1 MPLEMGLVTSFFRQN
16 RFMPMSPKKQIE
28 NKLYQDKKM
37 SIFWIFVI
45 CLTVVY
51 IIYYTVVICSDLY
64 RKPKD
69 KPSSSVETF
78 DVPDQPEESS
88 KAVEETDGGFRVSRG
103 GGDPSWDETDLRT
116 APAAVPEQLED
127 QPAHKLD
134 ASGAPVSEL
143 DEKIEK
149 AAESMEQIRP
159 EMTGELMSL
168 TMETALKEG
177 RPPLPIE
184 KKVTPAP
191 EGAKEK
197 KEKKDENADA
207 E

>member
-1 MPLEMGLVTSFFRQN
+1 
-16 RFMPMSPKKQIE
+16 
-28 NKLYQDKKM
+28 M

-64 RKPKD
+64 RKPKEHS
-69 KPSSSVETF
+69 SSSVETF
-78 DVPDQPEESS
+78 DVPDQPEEAS

-103 GGDPSWDETDLRT
+103 GGDPSWDETDLRS
-116 APAAVPEQLED
+116 APAAEPEQQQD

-134 ASGAPVSEL
+134 ASGAPVSAL

-149 AAESMEQIRP
+149 AAESLEQIRP
-159 EMTGELMSL
+159 EMSGELMSI
-168 TMETALKEG
+168 TMESALKEG
-177 RPPLPIE
+177 RPPLQIE
-184 KKVTPAP
+184 KTVTPAP

-197 KEKKDENADA
+197 EEKKDEDADA

>member
-1 MPLEMGLVTSFFRQN
+1 
-16 RFMPMSPKKQIE
+16 
-28 NKLYQDKKM
+28 M

-64 RKPKD
+64 RKPKEQS
-69 KPSSSVETF
+69 SSSVETF
-78 DVPDQPEESS
+78 DVPDQPEEAS

-103 GGDPSWDETDLRT
+103 GGDPSWDETDLRS
-116 APAAVPEQLED
+116 APAAEPEQPQE

-134 ASGAPVSEL
+134 ASGAPVSAL

-149 AAESMEQIRP
+149 ATESMS
-159 EMTGELMSL
+159 GELMSI
-168 TMETALKEG
+168 TMESALKEG
-177 RPPLPIE
+177 RPPLQIE
-184 KKVTPAP
+184 KTVTPAP

-197 KEKKDENADA
+197 EEKKDEDA
-207 E
+207 VTE

>member
-1 MPLEMGLVTSFFRQN
+1 M
-16 RFMPMSPKKQIE
+16 KKWLRIV
-28 NKLYQDKKM
+28 LA
-37 SIFWIFVI
+37 IVLALTI
-45 CLTVVY
+45 CCGCTGTGGEL
-51 IIYYTVVICSDLY
+51 
-64 RKPKD
+64 PD
-69 KPSSSVETF
+69 KPANSDKFAQEAIVEESVEESSQPEESSTESS
-78 DVPDQPEESS
+78 QPEESS

-103 GGDPSWDETDLRT
+103 GGDPSWDETDVRT
-116 APAAVPEQLED
+116 APAAVPEQQED

-159 EMTGELMSL
+159 EMNGELMSL

>member
-1 MPLEMGLVTSFFRQN
+1 
-16 RFMPMSPKKQIE
+16 
-28 NKLYQDKKM
+28 M

-69 KPSSSVETF
+69 QPSSSVETF
-78 DVPDQPEESS
+78 DVPDVTEEAS

-103 GGDPSWDETDLRT
+103 GGDPSWDETDLRAAPT
-116 APAAVPEQLED
+116 AEPEQQQD

-134 ASGAPVSEL
+134 ATGAPMSEL
-143 DEKIEK
+143 DEKVEK
-149 AAESMEQIRP
+149 AVESLEQIRP
-159 EMTGELMSL
+159 EMNGELMSL

-184 KKVTPAP
+184 KKVAPAP
-191 EGAKEK
+191 VGAKDK
-197 KEKKDENADA
+197 KEKKDEGSDT